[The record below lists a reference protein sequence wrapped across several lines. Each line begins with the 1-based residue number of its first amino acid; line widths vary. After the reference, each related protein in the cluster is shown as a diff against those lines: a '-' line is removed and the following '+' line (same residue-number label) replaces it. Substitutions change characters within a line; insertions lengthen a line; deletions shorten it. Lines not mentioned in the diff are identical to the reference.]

1 MPTFLQQKLRSCGEN
16 KERSVVSVSAKS
28 EVKPEGESDSI
39 AETLNIK
46 GAVGLEQRD
55 ALPRTIPSEHE
66 G

>member
-1 MPTFLQQKLRSCGEN
+1 ML
-16 KERSVVSVSAKS
+16 SACLLNLKS
-28 EVKPEGESDSI
+28 SPREKSDSI